1 MDGAVGGEE
10 SEFLKYLKDDEVGD
24 MAFLGSGESV
34 IKLVCSAQETWRGSQ
49 AWCVRV
55 ILIHVQDQAGLS
67 SCASVPLKQKQSW
80 VWRCTPKFPEIRSGK
95 RTRNSVSSSATEQI

>member
-1 MDGAVGGEE
+1 MDWAGGGEE

-34 IKLVCSAQETWRGSQ
+34 IKLVCPAQETWRGSQ

-55 ILIHVQDQAGLS
+55 ILIHVQDQAGL
-67 SCASVPLKQKQSW
+67 CRHVP
-80 VWRCTPKFPEIRSGK
+80 VPH
-95 RTRNSVSSSATEQI
+95 